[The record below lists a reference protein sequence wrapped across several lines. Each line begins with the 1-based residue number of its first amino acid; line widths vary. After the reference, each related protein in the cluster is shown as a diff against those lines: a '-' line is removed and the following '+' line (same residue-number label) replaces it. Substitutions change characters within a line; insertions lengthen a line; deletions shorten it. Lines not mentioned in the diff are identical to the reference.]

1 MENSSRKKR
10 KVVEKKGLESVV
22 ESLTAEEDAE
32 EDAP

>member
-10 KVVEKKGLESVV
+10 KVVEKKELESVV
-22 ESLTAEEDAE
+22 ESLAAE